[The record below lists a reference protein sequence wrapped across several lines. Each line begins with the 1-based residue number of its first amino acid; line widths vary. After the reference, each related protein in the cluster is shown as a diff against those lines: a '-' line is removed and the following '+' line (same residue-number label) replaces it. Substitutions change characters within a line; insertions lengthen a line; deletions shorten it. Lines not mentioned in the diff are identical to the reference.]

1 MLFLFFPA
9 RAAAREAAAG
19 TAGAEASG
27 TGANRVSAVSVI
39 GLKRTK
45 PHVAE
50 QPLRK
55 FIGMD
60 ADSVNTE
67 DVYAAIMAMGILEP
81 VEVFFTD
88 APEREDL
95 ERDVPEEVDPEGP
108 GKILVVVVEE
118 KWAFFPLPII
128 VAGSDTN
135 NFGLAIMDSNAFG
148 LNDKMILMG
157 MYNPA
162 GSWAATAMYMAT
174 PDRDRGIGWQIMA
187 FYTDR
192 NRADTDQT
200 KFVIRQFNTMSA
212 GGGAGLNYS
221 FTGFLSAGISAG
233 VQNHTLRETAA
244 PVAMPEQGMFDIGIT
259 PSLSIRYSEWDGY
272 FLSGQGASVNYVY
285 HIGLDGSS
293 FHSVSF
299 SGAFVKSIVP
309 GFRVDIKTGV
319 IYAPEAPVFFESS
332 PSAARVD
339 ILPSTFSARNYAGVS
354 AGLEKYLLRFG
365 FGTLSAAVAY
375 QALWSEGPIL
385 GHQFDHGPAGGFRL
399 YLSKV
404 AVPAVGLGAAYNVRA
419 EYWQGTF
426 TVGMSF

>member
-9 RAAAREAAAG
+9 RTPAAE

-27 TGANRVSAVSVI
+27 AGGSRVSGVSVI

-67 DVYAAIMAMGILEP
+67 DVYAAVLNMGILEP
-81 VEVFFTD
+81 VEVFFED
-88 APEREDL
+88 APERDA
-95 ERDVPEEVDPEGP
+95 PEGDGSETP

-135 NFGLAIMDSNAFG
+135 NFGLAVMDSNAFG

-157 MYNPA
+157 MYSPA

-187 FYTDR
+187 FYADR

-200 KFVIRQFNTMSA
+200 KSVIRQFNTTSA

-233 VQNHTLRETAA
+233 VQNHMLRETAA
-244 PVAMPEQGMFDIGIT
+244 PVAMPERGMIDIGIT
-259 PSLSIRYSEWDGY
+259 PSLSIRHSEWDGY
-272 FLSGQGASVNYVY
+272 FLSEQGASVNYVY
-285 HIGLDGSS
+285 HIGLDGLS

-299 SGAFVKSIVP
+299 NGSFVKSIVP
-309 GFRVDIKTGV
+309 GFRVDIKTG
-319 IYAPEAPVFFESS
+319 ITYAPEAPVFFESS
-332 PSAARVD
+332 PQAARVD
-339 ILPSTFSARNYAGVS
+339 ILPSTFSARNYAGAS
-354 AGLEKYLLRFG
+354 AGLEKHLVRFG
-365 FGTLSAAVAY
+365 FGTLSAALAY

-385 GHQFDHGPAGGFRL
+385 GHQFDHGPAGGIRF
-399 YLSKV
+399 YLSRV
-404 AVPAVGLGAAYNVRA
+404 ALPAVGLGAAYNVRA

>member
-1 MLFLFFPA
+1 
-9 RAAAREAAAG
+9 
-19 TAGAEASG
+19 
-27 TGANRVSAVSVI
+27 VI

-88 APEREDL
+88 APERE
-95 ERDVPEEVDPEGP
+95 VPEGNDPEGP

-128 VAGSDTN
+128 VAGSDTS
-135 NFGLAIMDSNAFG
+135 NFGLAVMDSNAFG

-157 MYNPA
+157 MYSPA

-174 PDRDRGIGWQIMA
+174 PDRDRGIGWRIMA
-187 FYTDR
+187 FYADR

-200 KFVIRQFNTMSA
+200 KSVIRQFNTTSA
-212 GGGAGLNYS
+212 GGGAGLDYS
-221 FTGFLSAGISAG
+221 FTGFLTAGISAG

-259 PSLSIRYSEWDGY
+259 PSLSIRHTEWDGY
-272 FLSGQGASVNYVY
+272 FLSEQGASVNYIY
-285 HIGLDGSS
+285 HIALDGSS

-299 SGAFVKSIVP
+299 SGAFVKPIVP

-319 IYAPEAPVFFESS
+319 IYAPEAPAFFESS

-339 ILPSTFSARNYAGVS
+339 ILPSAFSARNYAGAS
-354 AGLEKYLLRFG
+354 AGLEKYLVRFG
-365 FGTLSAAVAY
+365 FGTLSVAAAY

-385 GHQFDHGPAGGFRL
+385 GRQFDHGPAGSLRL
-399 YLSKV
+399 YLSKI
-404 AVPAVGLGAAYNVRA
+404 AVPAMGLGAAYNVRA

-426 TVGMSF
+426 SVGMSF